1 MIKILITESQSYSKE
16 AIVILESTGRVYK
29 KNLTYQNLLK
39 EIFKYDIII
48 TKLGINF
55 DKTIL
60 SKASKLKIIASPTT
74 GLDHLDQDYLKKKK
88 VKILSL
94 RGEKLFLEK
103 ISATAE
109 LNFGLIIALMRNLK
123 LAMEDVKLGN
133 WNRKYFVGSELQKK
147 TIGIIGL
154 GRIGRKLALFCNS
167 FGMKVI
173 YFDKIVN
180 DEYFKKVKSLKSL
193 VSKSD
198 IISLNISSE
207 VQNRNFIDKKIISSF
222 KKGSYFI
229 NTSRGFLID
238 EDYLANSL
246 EKRRISGV
254 ALDVI
259 SNEYLSLK
267 KNKFFKLMNEGYNVI
282 LTPHIGGAS
291 FESMK
296 LTEIFIAKKIK
307 RVINKIK
314 LL

>member
-1 MIKILITESQSYSKE
+1 MVKILITESENYSKE
-16 AIVILESTGRVYK
+16 AIKILESTGKVYK
-29 KNLTYQNLLK
+29 KNLTYKNLLK
-39 EIFKYDIII
+39 QISEYDVIV

-55 DKTIL
+55 DKAIL
-60 SKASKLKIIASPTT
+60 SEARKLKIIASPTT
-74 GLDHLDQDYLKKKK
+74 GLNHLDQDYLKKRK
-88 VKILSL
+88 VQILSL
-94 RGEKLFLEK
+94 KGEKEFLET

-123 LAMEDVKLGN
+123 LAIDDVKLGN
-133 WNRKYFVGSELQKK
+133 WNRKNFVGPELQKK

-154 GRIGRKLALFCNS
+154 GRIGRKLAFFCES

-173 YFDKIVN
+173 YFDKVVN
-180 DEYFKKVKSLKSL
+180 EAYFKKIKSLKSL
-193 VSKSD
+193 VSQSD

-207 VQNRNFIDKKIISSF
+207 VKNKNFINKDIISSF

-238 EDYLANSL
+238 ENYLANSL
-246 EKRRISGV
+246 KEKRINGV
-254 ALDVI
+254 ALDVLSKEY
-259 SNEYLSLK
+259 SNLK

-282 LTPHIGGAS
+282 ITPHIGGAS

-307 RVINKIK
+307 KVIKK
-314 LL
+314 LN